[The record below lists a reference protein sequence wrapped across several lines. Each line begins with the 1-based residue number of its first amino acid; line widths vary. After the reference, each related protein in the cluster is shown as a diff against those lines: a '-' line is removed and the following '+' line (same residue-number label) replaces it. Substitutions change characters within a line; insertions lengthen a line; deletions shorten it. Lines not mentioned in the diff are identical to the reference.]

1 MTRAQVRRYL
11 EGGAASYQL
20 DQVAL
25 AESGSDDVLNWF
37 GEQDLAKAP
46 LIYATAGPEAGRLA
60 QDTLGVSVAGQ
71 VVEETLAQIA
81 AIALSRGA
89 SRFVVAGGE
98 TSGAVTQ
105 AMNVDHLEI
114 GPEIAPGVPWCFAKT
129 GDTPIALTRKSGN
142 FGAEKFFEDALHLLE
157 AST

>member
-1 MTRAQVRRYL
+1 M
-11 EGGAASYQL
+11 
-20 DQVAL
+20 
-25 AESGSDDVLNWF
+25 
-37 GEQDLAKAP
+37 
-46 LIYATAGPEAGRLA
+46 
-60 QDTLGVSVAGQ
+60 AGQ

-81 AIALSRGA
+81 AIALARGV

-129 GDTPIALTRKSGN
+129 GDTPIALTLKSGN
-142 FGAEKFFEDALHLLE
+142 FGAETFFEDALHLLE